1 MKQLLLPALVLGLY
15 LTHLSPAQV
24 YTPPPAQTPTPAK
37 QGAASQQQPPA
48 SGQQQQGQSGDN
60 PLLGNELPFVNPQD
74 ETVTLNGQTIPLGDN
89 RILGARFEKYLNEP
103 EDSSEEAKEYYA
115 TIDEILK
122 LLNPK
127 NTDPMTLSKTVGL
140 LARAANYPGDA
151 KISDTLAQVIFTSV
165 LSRKGRE
172 AKRATIAAMEK
183 ESDQLANRL
192 SRLGDADP
200 IERNK
205 QDIKIR
211 VASAA
216 FNRSDPKFVHLQARQ
231 AELAAL
237 RKRFEGEASIS
248 LLEAK
253 VLYQAAL
260 VQLFYQRRFQHV
272 IIGTRVYN
280 RIFTDGDSKLR
291 IEKGSA
297 ASKIFGE
304 NFGMPPTIATLD
316 ALANEA
322 VRDVER
328 HMKAIDYQVEQKE
341 LVGAGKRLSEAFLLG
356 EFMPPIATFPRE
368 KKRQI
373 HKVLRSGYKLYSAM
387 AAKDYEEA
395 DNLVKEIS
403 AEASDFD
410 ASKARSIIAGYT
422 RASDLHLFKAKQ
434 ALVKQDQ
441 ETMDEEVKQAMEI
454 WPRNPKLNDLEKVMV
469 ATSDVVVAKQ
479 DFERHLAER
488 NYRQIFREQ
497 YRFAPVVQGDEK
509 LEDAFKQI
517 ITNITRIETAI
528 AKADEFTKMGQENAA
543 WEELKT
549 MRDLPTFSQDPELG
563 KKIEDL
569 MPKVS
574 DLTSALDKARRLE
587 DMNETG
593 SALAWYLQ
601 ARSIYPNSKFA
612 KEGIDRLLAKVL
624 Q

>member
-1 MKQLLLPALVLGLY
+1 MLVLTGFLAY
-15 LTHLSPAQV
+15 ETSAQV
-24 YTPPPAQTPTPAK
+24 YTPPPSPAPAK
-37 QGAASQQQPPA
+37 QNTSQQQQSSSS
-48 SGQQQQGQSGDN
+48 SGQQGQSEDRSIF
-60 PLLGNELPFVNPQD
+60 GNELPFANPQD
-74 ETVTLNGQTIPLGDN
+74 ETITLNGQTIPIGDN
-89 RILGARFEKYLNEP
+89 RVLGARFEKYLNEP
-103 EDSSEEAKEYYA
+103 EDSSNEAREYYA
-115 TIDEILK
+115 TIEEILQ

-127 NTDPMTLSKTVGL
+127 NTDPMALSKTVGL
-140 LARAANYPGDA
+140 LSRAATYSGDA
-151 KISDTLAQVIFTSV
+151 KLSDTLAQVIFTSV
-165 LSRKGRE
+165 LSKKGRL
-172 AKRATIAAMEK
+172 AKQAAIASLEK
-183 ESDQLANRL
+183 ESEKLAGRMSQL
-192 SRLGDADP
+192 GEADVVD
-200 IERNK
+200 RHK
-205 QDIKIR
+205 KDIKIR

-216 FNRSDPKFVHLQARQ
+216 YNRSDPKFIHLQARQ
-231 AELAAL
+231 AEMAAI

-291 IEKGSA
+291 VEKGSA

-304 NFGMPPTIATLD
+304 NFGMPPTVATLD

-328 HMKAIDYQVEQKE
+328 HIKAIDYQIEQKE

-356 EFMPPIATFPRE
+356 EFMPPVATFPRE
-368 KKRQI
+368 KKRRV
-373 HKVLRSGYKLYSAM
+373 HKVLRSGYKLYSTM
-387 AAKDYEEA
+387 IAKDYEEA
-395 DNLVKEIS
+395 DKLVKEIS
-403 AEASDFD
+403 EDASDFD
-410 ASKARSIIAGYT
+410 ASKARSTIAGYT
-422 RASDLHLFKAKQ
+422 RASDMHLFKAKQ

-441 ETMDEEVKQAMEI
+441 ATVDEEVKQAMEI
-454 WPRNPKLNDLEKVMV
+454 WPRNPRLNDLDKVMV
-469 ATSDVVVAKQ
+469 ASSDVVVAKQ
-479 DFERHLAER
+479 DFERHLAEQ

-528 AKADEFTKMGQENAA
+528 AKADEFAKMGQENAA
-543 WEELKT
+543 WEELKA
-549 MRDLPTFSQDPELG
+549 MRETATFSQDPELG

-587 DMNETG
+587 EMNETG

-601 ARSIYPNSKFA
+601 ARSVYPNSKFA
-612 KEGIDRLLAKVL
+612 KAGIDRILAKVL

>member
-1 MKQLLLPALVLGLY
+1 MNKIFFTPLALGL
-15 LTHLSPAQV
+15 SMIWQSSAQV
-24 YTPPPAQTPTPAK
+24 YTPPPAPAPAQPASQPT
-37 QGAASQQQPPA
+37 QQQPS

-74 ETVTLNGQTIPLGDN
+74 ETVTLNGQSIPLGDN
-89 RILGARFEKYLNEP
+89 RVFGARFEKYLNEP
-103 EDSSEEAKEYYA
+103 EDSSDEAKEYYA
-115 TIDEILK
+115 TMDEIMQ

-127 NTDPMTLSKTVGL
+127 NTDPMVLSKTVGL

-151 KISDTLAQVIFTSV
+151 KISDTLAQVMFTSV
-165 LSRKGRE
+165 LSKKGRD
-172 AKRATIAAMEK
+172 AKRATISAMEK

-200 IERNK
+200 HERYK
-205 QDIKIR
+205 QDVKVR

-216 FNRSDPKFVHLQARQ
+216 YNRSDPKYLHLQARQ
-231 AELAAL
+231 VEIAAL
-237 RKRFEGEASIS
+237 RKRFEGETAVS
-248 LLEAK
+248 LIEAK

-272 IIGTRVYN
+272 IIGARVYN
-280 RIFTDGDSKLR
+280 RIFNDGDSKLR
-291 IEKGSA
+291 VEKGSA

-304 NFGMPPTIATLD
+304 NFGMPPTVATLD

-328 HMKAIDYQVEQKE
+328 HMKSVDFQVEQKE
-341 LVGAGKRLSEAFLLG
+341 LVSGGKRLSEAFLLG
-356 EFMPPIATFPRE
+356 EFMPPVATFPRE
-368 KKRQI
+368 KKRKI
-373 HKVLRSGYKLYSAM
+373 HKVLRSGYRLYSAM

-403 AEASDFD
+403 ADASDFD

-422 RASDLHLFKAKQ
+422 RASDMHIFKAKQ

-441 ETMDEEVKQAMEI
+441 AVMDEEIKQAIEI
-454 WPRNPKLNDLEKVMV
+454 WPRNPRLNDLDKVMV
-469 ATSDVVVAKQ
+469 ATSDVVIAKQ
-479 DFERHLAER
+479 DFERHLAEN

-528 AKADEFTKMGQENAA
+528 AKADEFAKMGQENAA
-543 WEELKT
+543 WEELKA
-549 MRDLPTFSQDPELG
+549 MRDIPTFSQDPELG

-574 DLTSALDKARRLE
+574 ELTSTLDKARRLE
-587 DMNETG
+587 DMNEIG

-601 ARSIYPNSKFA
+601 ARSVYPNSKFA
-612 KEGIDRLLAKVL
+612 KEGLDRLLAKVL
-624 Q
+624 K